1 MFLRETWDKSCNER
15 DTINFRWRLNNRGN
29 ARISD
34 PAELAAATR
43 SRALCHANRRNT
55 GKKKKEEEEKKEI
68 KAIRKTEEER
78 SVRRRGK
85 RKRVKSFKC
94 MQGDEETDRQ
104 TLVLHSA
111 LLRNYRRLYKHFSFR
126 QIDTFSFKDKTGFR
140 LWCKQIFTFRIQET
154 YKENIRKI
162 LFSSW
167 SCYNDN
173 KLVIFS
179 VFRLPMIL

>member
-1 MFLRETWDKSCNER
+1 MFLRETRDKSCNER

-29 ARISD
+29 ACISD
-34 PAELAAATR
+34 PAELAAVTR

-55 GKKKKEEEEKKEI
+55 GKKKEEEEKKEI

-94 MQGDEETDRQ
+94 MQGDVETDRQ

-111 LLRNYRRLYKHFSFR
+111 LPR
-126 QIDTFSFKDKTGFR
+126 D
-140 LWCKQIFTFRIQET
+140 
-154 YKENIRKI
+154 
-162 LFSSW
+162 
-167 SCYNDN
+167 
-173 KLVIFS
+173 
-179 VFRLPMIL
+179 